1 MVVFKVLIQGI
12 IISVMLVYAPQ
23 FGLDDSQKDDLY
35 DSLTD
40 QFCSKF
46 RGKGNC
52 SYNRKV

>member
-1 MVVFKVLIQGI
+1 MVVFKVLTQG

-40 QFCSKF
+40 QFC
-46 RGKGNC
+46 
-52 SYNRKV
+52 

>member
-12 IISVMLVYAPQ
+12 IISVMLVYPPQ

-40 QFCSKF
+40 QFC
-46 RGKGNC
+46 
-52 SYNRKV
+52 

>member
-23 FGLDDSQKDDLY
+23 FVLDDSQKNDLY

-40 QFCSKF
+40 QFC
-46 RGKGNC
+46 
-52 SYNRKV
+52 